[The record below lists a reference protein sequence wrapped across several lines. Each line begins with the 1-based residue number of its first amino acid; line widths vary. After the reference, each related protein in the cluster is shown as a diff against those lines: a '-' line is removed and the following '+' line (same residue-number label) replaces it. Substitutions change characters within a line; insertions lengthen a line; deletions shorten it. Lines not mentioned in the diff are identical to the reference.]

1 MWNFT
6 KTTILMA
13 AMMGLC
19 MGVAY
24 LIGGTQWLLPALMLG
39 GVFNF
44 IAFFFSDKLAL
55 ASMRAKEVTRA
66 DDPAL
71 YNLVERLAQRGGLPM
86 PRVYISAMA
95 APNAFAT
102 GRNPRKGV
110 VCVTAGLRQLLNEEE
125 LAGVISH
132 ELGHI
137 KHRDILLS
145 TVAAIMAAAITYL
158 AHIAFFMG
166 GRRDGHGNPL
176 AALAMMILAPLAA
189 MLIQM
194 AISRSR
200 EYSADEYGATLC
212 GKPRALA
219 NALAKLQ
226 QASSRVPLPVS
237 PAQSNMFIVHP
248 LSAEGAS
255 GLFMTHPPIK
265 KRIDR
270 LLGMERELSQLGQ
283 LRPREGYSRE

>member
-13 AMMGLC
+13 SLMGLM

-24 LIGGTQWLLPALMLG
+24 LLGGTHWMLPALLLG
-39 GVFNF
+39 GVFNV
-44 IAFFFSDKLAL
+44 IAFFFSDKIAL
-55 ASMRAKEVTRA
+55 ASMRATEVKRE
-66 DDPAL
+66 DDPKL
-71 YNLVERLAQRGGLPM
+71 YDMVARLAERGGLPM

-102 GRNPRKGV
+102 GRNPSKGV
-110 VCVTAGLRQLLNEEE
+110 VCVTAGLRQMLNDDE
-125 LAGVISH
+125 LAGVVAH

-145 TVAAIMAAAITYL
+145 TVAAIVAAAITYL
-158 AHIAFFMG
+158 AHIAMFTGG
-166 GRRDGHGNPL
+166 GRGRGGDGVHPF
-176 AALAMMILAPLAA
+176 ALLLMMILAPLAA

-200 EYSADEYGATLC
+200 EYSADAYGAALC

-219 NALAKLQ
+219 GALAKLQ
-226 QASSRVPLPVS
+226 QASTRVPMPVS

-255 GLFMTHPPIK
+255 SLFRTHPPTQ
-265 KRIDR
+265 KRIER
-270 LLGMERELSQLGQ
+270 LMEMEHELSQMGQ
-283 LRPREGYSRE
+283 LRNQ

>member
-6 KTTILMA
+6 KTTMLMA
-13 AMMGLC
+13 ALMGLC

-24 LIGGTQWLLPALMLG
+24 LLGGTQWMLPALAIG

-55 ASMRAKEVTRA
+55 ASMRAKEITRA
-66 DDPAL
+66 DDPKL
-71 YNLVERLAQRGGLPM
+71 YGIVERLAERGELPM
-86 PRVYISAMA
+86 PRVYVSAMA

-110 VCVTAGLRQLLNEEE
+110 VCVTAGLRQMLNDDE
-125 LAGVISH
+125 LAGVIAH

-137 KHRDILLS
+137 KHRDILIS
-145 TVAAIMAAAITYL
+145 TVAAIVAAAITYL
-158 AHIAFFMG
+158 AHIAMFTG
-166 GRRDGHGNPL
+166 GGHRGRNSEGANPL
-176 AALAMMILAPLAA
+176 VLLLMMILAPLAA
-189 MLIQM
+189 LVIQM

-200 EYSADEYGATLC
+200 EYSADEYGAKLC

-219 NALAKLQ
+219 GALDKLQ
-226 QASSRVPLPVS
+226 QVSRRVPMPVS
-237 PAQSNMFIVHP
+237 PAQSHLFIVHP

-255 GLFMTHPPIK
+255 TLFMTHPPIQ
-265 KRIDR
+265 KRIER
-270 LLGMERELSQLGQ
+270 LMTMERELSQLGQ
-283 LRPREGYSRE
+283 FRP

>member
-1 MWNFT
+1 MMNFA
-6 KTTILMA
+6 KTTFLMA
-13 AMMGLC
+13 AMMGLV

-24 LIGGTQWLLPALMLG
+24 LLGGTNFLLPALMLG
-39 GVFNF
+39 AVFNF

-55 ASMRAKEVTRA
+55 ASMRAKEVTRN
-66 DDPAL
+66 DDPKL
-71 YNLVERLAQRGGLPM
+71 YDMVARLAERGGLPM

-102 GRNPRKGV
+102 GRNPSKGV
-110 VCVTAGLRQLLNEEE
+110 VCVTAGLRQMLNDDE

-137 KHRDILLS
+137 KHRDILIS
-145 TVAAIMAAAITYL
+145 TLAAIMGAAITYL
-158 AHIAFFMG
+158 AHIAMFTGG
-166 GRRDGHGNPL
+166 GRGRDGGGVHPL
-176 AALAMMILAPLAA
+176 ALLLMMILAPLAA

-200 EYSADEYGATLC
+200 EYGADAFGAALC

-219 NALAKLQ
+219 GALAKLQ
-226 QASSRVPLPVS
+226 QASTRVPMPVS

-255 GLFMTHPPIK
+255 ALFRTHPPTQ
-265 KRIDR
+265 KRIER
-270 LLGMERELSQLGQ
+270 LMEMERELSQMGQ
-283 LRPREGYSRE
+283 LRNQ